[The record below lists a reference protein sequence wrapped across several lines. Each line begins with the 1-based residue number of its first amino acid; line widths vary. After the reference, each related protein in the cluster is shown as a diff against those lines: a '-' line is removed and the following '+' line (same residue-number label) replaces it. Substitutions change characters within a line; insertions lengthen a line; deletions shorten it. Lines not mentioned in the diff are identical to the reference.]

1 MTDATAN
8 SSPEGAGK
16 ASSILVPDERT
27 RKRNAAEARFR
38 LYGLIAVGIGVL
50 CVIALLVSIVFN
62 GVGAFQQTGYTL
74 QIEFKEE
81 VLDKSGNRDLE
92 EIKTVKTFAY
102 KPLLREAVLREIQAR
117 GIDTPLAEA
126 KVKGFSSELD
136 NLFSDGAVGNL
147 RNAVLANPDLIGQTV
162 ELRIL
167 ASSRVDGYL
176 KGRVTRESIAR
187 DKNLDAVHLDL
198 VDALRD
204 EGVVSKGFNL
214 AFITGPDASDARPE
228 QAGMGVAMLGSFF
241 MMLVVLGLSLPIG
254 VAASI
259 YLEEFA
265 KQSRLT
271 DLIEVNISN
280 LAAVPSI
287 VFGILG
293 LAVFIQFAHLPQ
305 SAPLVGGLVLTLMT
319 LPTIII
325 STRAS
330 LKAVPPSI
338 RDAALGVGASKMQ
351 AVFHHVLPLA
361 MPGILTGTIIGLA
374 QALGETAPL
383 LLIGMV
389 GYIASN
395 YPGSVAEGFLAP
407 NSAMPAQIFEWAK
420 RADPAFYERAW
431 GGIII
436 LLGFLL
442 TMNIIAIILRRRFER
457 RW

>member
-1 MTDATAN
+1 MSDASPNTARPV
-8 SSPEGAGK
+8 SRSLHHVDA
-16 ASSILVPDERT
+16 RT
-27 RKRNAAEARFR
+27 KRRNAAETRFKA
-38 LYGLIAVGIGVL
+38 LGIGAIAVGITFL
-50 CVIALLVSIVFN
+50 VILLSTIFMN
-62 GVGAFQQTGYTL
+62 GASAFEQSFL
-74 QIEFKEE
+74 RVPVHLDAAK
-81 VLDKSGNRDLE
+81 LDKKGNRDPADL
-92 EIKTVKTFAY
+92 KKATTFTYA
-102 KPLLREAVLREIQAR
+102 PLIQQGLLDAVQKA
-117 GIDTPLAEA
+117 GIETPLT
-126 KVKGFSSELD
+126 KSGDMKNLISS
-136 NLFSDGAVGNL
+136 SAAAQL
-147 RNAVLANPDLIGQTV
+147 RDRVLANPDLVGQTV
-162 ELRIL
+162 TAEIL

-176 KGRVTRESIAR
+176 KGRVKRDQVAQ
-187 DKNLDAVHLDL
+187 DKNISVEQLDL
-198 VDALRD
+198 ADALLKA
-204 EGVVSKGFNL
+204 GILHKSFNWD
-214 AFITGPDASDARPE
+214 FIFGADASDSRAE
-228 QAGMGVAMLGSFF
+228 QAGIGIAMLGSFY
-241 MMLVVLGLSLPIG
+241 MMLVVLVLSLPIG

-265 KQSRLT
+265 PKNRFT

-293 LAVFIQFAHLPQ
+293 LAIFIQFAHLPQ

-325 STRAS
+325 STRAA

-389 GYIASN
+389 GFIATN
-395 YPGSVAEGFLAP
+395 TPDGFWDGFVSP
-407 NSAMPAQIFEWAK
+407 NSAMPAQIYEWAK

-436 LLGFLL
+436 LLVFLL
-442 TMNIIAIILRRRFER
+442 GMNIIAVVLRRKFER